1 MALSALPE
9 GQSGLAAGAYDT
21 FRQAGVALGTAALG
35 HSPPASGALG
45 GGRAAAYVGGLH
57 RAVLF
62 AVTIAA
68 VGTIADV
75 MLIGRWRTP
84 LGVPGRLR
92 EITEAVPTGVEMPQ
106 EEPPITRW

>member
-1 MALSALPE
+1 MRSARP
-9 GQSGLAAGAYDT
+9 GS
-21 FRQAGVALGTAALG
+21 
-35 HSPPASGALG
+35 HSARRPSWGIRPDSDALG

-57 RAVLF
+57 RAVLL

-68 VGTIADV
+68 AGTIADV

-92 EITEAVPTGVEMPQ
+92 EITEAVPPGVEMPQ
-106 EEPPITRW
+106 EGLPITRW